1 MIINAVNCEWSDYS
15 WGECDK
21 SCGGGTQTGERHY
34 AQLAENGG
42 QECTGETTTTQS
54 CNEQECPGKCIFSH
68 CQGTSQDRKLTF
80 AAKIDCA
87 WSAYSWGECDKTCG
101 GGYQYGE
108 RTVARYADGGKE
120 CEGEAASTR
129 SCNTDPCPGNIHIK
143 SVQSCCLPKRLLKNR
158 EKDSCNLQFHKFLVP
173 RKWEKFR

>member
-1 MIINAVNCEWSDYS
+1 MSIVINNAVNCEWSDYT

-34 AQLAENGG
+34 SQLAENGG

-54 CNEQECPGKCIFSH
+54 CNEQECPGECIYSH
-68 CQGTSQDRKLTF
+68 CQGCLFYTEPLTF

-101 GGYQYGE
+101 GGYQYGT
-108 RTVARYADGGKE
+108 RTVARYADGGNE

-129 SCNTDPCPGNIHIK
+129 SCNTDPCPGNK
-143 SVQSCCLPKRLLKNR
+143 SVQSCFLLKRLLKTR
-158 EKDSCNLQFHKFLVP
+158 EPD
-173 RKWEKFR
+173 

>member
-1 MIINAVNCEWSDYS
+1 MNFACSLSIINDAVNCEWSDYS

-34 AQLAENGG
+34 SQLAENGG

-54 CNEQECPGKCIFSH
+54 CNEQECPGECISSH
-68 CQGTSQDRKLTF
+68 CQGCLFYMEPLTF

-101 GGYQYGE
+101 GGYQYGT
-108 RTVARYADGGKE
+108 RTVARYADGGNE

-129 SCNTDPCPGNIHIK
+129 SCNTDPCPGNTSTLSQCK
-143 SVQSCCLPKRLLKNR
+143 VVSC
-158 EKDSCNLQFHKFLVP
+158 
-173 RKWEKFR
+173 